1 MLPRR
6 VAAVVLPHLLSELA
20 ARASPPQH
28 AAHPPPTA
36 VVLLPPDRASLPPE
50 LQLTAQTRIDAVDLC
65 ARRLGLREGLSVAE
79 AHAFVASL
87 VIRTISMQ
95 RVQESLTH
103 LADVLSAFAPTVALA
118 PPDTLHLDLTG
129 ASHLAGGEQQL
140 CEEVLDRVG
149 RIGHAA
155 RVAVAS
161 GPSIAQAVARHG
173 ASPVRVVPPG
183 QDARWLQTLPV
194 TALPIDEDLACW
206 LVRLGMMTIGDLAR
220 LPRAQLASRLGQDA
234 PRILGLIDGVDETPL
249 NAYEAPLVMQEE
261 QTWDDGVEHLSALVF
276 VVKRLVTNL
285 AARLEGRALATTALE
300 LHLLLDRSIARLRGV
315 DDRLSFRLD
324 LPTPLY
330 RVDDLMRALRTRL
343 ERCELAAPA
352 VGVSLLAP
360 GIVRAPRLQLDLS
373 RDVTTSPDALA
384 VLLAE
389 LSAEIGADRVG
400 TLRIEASL
408 RPEARSSLVPITST
422 LSRPAPGRPVPGP
435 GTSITRLLP
444 APIPLGPARIAIH
457 AALHG
462 LHPLVFQVDR
472 IVFDTR
478 LRGVQWWTPSPVD
491 RDYLHL
497 WLRTGVAP
505 SGACAWCYV
514 DRHHN
519 QLMLH
524 GWQT

>member
-1 MLPRR
+1 MPPRR
-6 VAAVVLPHLLSELA
+6 VAAIVLPHLLSELA
-20 ARASPPQH
+20 ARASPPRH
-28 AAHPPPTA
+28 AHPPPTA
-36 VVLLPPDRASLPPE
+36 VVLLSPDRAALPPD
-50 LQLTAQTRIDAVDLC
+50 LQLTAQTRIDAVDRC

-87 VIRTISMQ
+87 VVRTISMQ
-95 RVQESLTH
+95 QVQESLTH
-103 LADVLSAFAPTVALA
+103 LADVLSDFAPTVALA

-129 ASHLAGGEQQL
+129 AAHLAGGEQQL

-155 RVAVAS
+155 RIAVAS
-161 GPSIAQAVARHG
+161 GPSIAQAMARHG
-173 ASPVRVVPPG
+173 ARPVWVVPPG
-183 QDARWLQTLPV
+183 QDARWLRTLPV
-194 TALPIDEDLACW
+194 TALPIDDDLACW
-206 LVRLGMMTIGDLAR
+206 LVRLGMVTIGDLAR

-234 PRILGLIDGVDETPL
+234 PRILGLIDGVDDAPL
-249 NAYEAPLVMQEE
+249 HAYEAPLQMQEE
-261 QTWDDGVEHLSALVF
+261 QTWDEGVEHLSSLVF

-300 LHLLLDRSIARLRGV
+300 LRLLLDRSIARLRGV

-360 GIVRAPRLQLDLS
+360 ALVRAPRFQLDLS
-373 RDVTTSPDALA
+373 RDVTASPDALA

-422 LSRPAPGRPVPGP
+422 IFHPASARPAPGP

-457 AALHG
+457 TALHG
-462 LHPLVFQVDR
+462 LHPVAFQVDR

-478 LRGVQWWTPSPVD
+478 LHGVEWWTPTPVD
-491 RDYLHL
+491 RDYLYL
-497 WLRTGVAP
+497 WLRAGVPP